1 MFWIIFHRLL
11 HKSRKF
17 ILLPSK
23 GKEKLRKPNPE
34 SSNKSSLSIL
44 TRTLCS
50 TPQPSSP
57 GTILPT
63 TRPST
68 RRRDPASEPQV
79 PQPSRTLATKP
90 DLHPTAA
97 ATPPAPP
104 APRGPGGCPAR
115 PRSHPGAADTPGAA
129 AAPPLPPGRAEPGP
143 LPAPH
148 CSRPRCRPGPASSP
162 PFPLQTSPPAP
173 DLLRPRLG
181 PRSRFGLRFRLVVL
195 LVGARRHGHGS
206 WWAQA
211 EPS

>member
-17 ILLPSK
+17 LLLPSK
-23 GKEKLRKPNPE
+23 GKKNLRKTNLT

-44 TRTLCS
+44 ARTLRS
-50 TPQPSSP
+50 TPPIP
-57 GTILPT
+57 GH
-63 TRPST
+63 
-68 RRRDPASEPQV
+68 DPAHGPGPERGAGSRHRSPK
-79 PQPSRTLATKP
+79 SRTPPRKPATKP
-90 DLHPTAA
+90 DPHPTTAA
-97 ATPPAPP
+97 GPPRPSC
-104 APRGPGGCPAR
+104 PGGCPALPGR
-115 PRSHPGAADTPGAA
+115 PRSHPGPADTPGAA
-129 AAPPLPPGRAEPGP
+129 VAPPLSPGRAELGP

-181 PRSRFGLRFRLVVL
+181 PRSRLGLRFRLVVL